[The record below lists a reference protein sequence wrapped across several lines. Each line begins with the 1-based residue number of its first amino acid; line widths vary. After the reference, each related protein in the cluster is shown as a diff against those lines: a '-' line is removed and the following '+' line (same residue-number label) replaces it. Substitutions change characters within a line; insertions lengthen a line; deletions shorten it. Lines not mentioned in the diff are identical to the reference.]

1 MAAPRSAAT
10 PRARIRSHFTGE
22 RPWIR
27 PYDRRRDLPR
37 LVPLLETDIGAASL
51 EAHVR
56 LVGLLRKALRLE
68 RQRARSRH
76 WTYDPARHA
85 ALVKACRLEI
95 AALRARSSA
104 ATRDAVNAPAAR
116 ADRAGKST

>member
-1 MAAPRSAAT
+1 MAPRRSTAS
-10 PRARIRSHFTGE
+10 PRSRIRSHFNGE

-37 LVPLLETDIGAASL
+37 LVPLLEADISSATL

-56 LVGLLRKALRLE
+56 LVALLRKALRQE

-85 ALVKACRLEI
+85 ALVKACQAEI
-95 AALRARSSA
+95 VALRARITA
-104 ATRDAVNAPAAR
+104 ATQDAVKAPSVWAR
-116 ADRAGKST
+116 HAGGST